1 MAQPRMLVCV
11 FVAMLAAARPAAAQ
25 AEPAA
30 QPVAVLDNV
39 DLMDLSTDS
48 Y

>member
-11 FVAMLAAARPAAAQ
+11 FVAMLTAARPTAGPQ
-25 AEPAA
+25 
-30 QPVAVLDNV
+30 V
-39 DLMDLSTDS
+39 STDP

>member
-11 FVAMLAAARPAAAQ
+11 FVAMLTASWPAAAQ
-25 AEPAA
+25 VESAA
-30 QPVAVLDNV
+30 QPIAVLDN
-39 DLMDLSTDS
+39 S

>member
-11 FVAMLAAARPAAAQ
+11 FVAMLTASRPAAAQ
-25 AEPAA
+25 VESAA
-30 QPVAVLDNV
+30 QPMAVLDNE
-39 DLMDLSTDS
+39 TDS